1 MGWRVTLVV
10 EPGCGEDFRS
20 NLINI
25 ECNDL
30 KEGQEIAKNITP
42 LGSKVQELITE
53 TDENGEPSCWL
64 KIPEGSIKSVW
75 VWFISDEEEEEE
87 EEEDEEE

>member
-10 EPGCGEDFRS
+10 ESGCGDDFES

-25 ECNDL
+25 ECSDL
-30 KEGQEIAKNITP
+30 KEGQEIAKKITP
-42 LGSKVQELITE
+42 LGSKIQELVTE

-64 KIPEGSIKSVW
+64 KIPESNIKSLW
-75 VWFISDEEEEEE
+75 VWLASDEDEDED
-87 EEEDEEE
+87 EDEE